1 MISPLEIF
9 HLSPALLYTCPRM
22 AADPDA
28 PPKPS
33 LSPPPPC
40 VSSASSVCPALLRM
54 AADPDALPETS
65 YSDKALEQV
74 RAG

>member
-33 LSPPPPC
+33 LSPPPR
-40 VSSASSVCPALLRM
+40 VCHPPPLC
-54 AADPDALPETS
+54 ALPYLGWQRTPMRFPRHPTQTRHWS
-65 YSDKALEQV
+65 
-74 RAG
+74 R